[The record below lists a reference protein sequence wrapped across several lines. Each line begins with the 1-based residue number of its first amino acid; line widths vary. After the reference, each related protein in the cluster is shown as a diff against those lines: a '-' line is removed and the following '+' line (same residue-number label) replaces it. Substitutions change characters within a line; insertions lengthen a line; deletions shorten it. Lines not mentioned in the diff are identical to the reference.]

1 MGHQVGEQADMSR
14 VVILLGAPGAGK
26 GTQAQ
31 RVSKTLGLAHIA
43 TGDLFRENL
52 KGETALGAKAKEYM
66 SSGRLVPDELVLE
79 MLFDR
84 VSRPDCSQGY
94 LLDGFPRTLPQAE
107 ALEKALGPDANLTVL
122 NLEVRDE
129 QIVERAT
136 GRLLCRGCDAI
147 YHQSF
152 NPPAKAGV
160 CDACGGELYTREDDQ
175 EDVVTERLKVYHAQ
189 TAPLVDFYESRGV
202 LTGVNGELAPDQVN
216 QSLLAAL
223 AGAESEAH

>member
-1 MGHQVGEQADMSR
+1 MTR

-31 RVSKTLGLAHIA
+31 RLSKDLGIAHIA

-52 KGETALGAKAKEYM
+52 KGETPLGLKAKEYM
-66 SSGRLVPDELVLE
+66 NSGKLVPDALVLE

-84 VSRPDCSQGY
+84 VARPDCAEGY

-107 ALEKALGPDANLTVL
+107 ALEAALAEQGGIELRAL

-129 QIVERAT
+129 VIVGRAT
-136 GRLLCRGCDAI
+136 GRLLCRSCDAI
-147 YHQSF
+147 YHAEFS
-152 NPPAKAGV
+152 PPAVAGK
-160 CDACGGELYTREDDQ
+160 CDVEGGELYTREDDRA
-175 EDVVTERLKVYHAQ
+175 EVVTERLAVYHEQ

-202 LTGVNGELAPDQVN
+202 LTRVDGERHPDQVN
-216 QSLLAAL
+216 ETLLASL
-223 AGAESEAH
+223 ASTGSEAH